1 MPPAV
6 LYIDDNEDNL
16 RLVARIL
23 GRYRADTELLLAG
36 TGQDGLRAA
45 GRVHRPGLILLDNRL
60 PDATGAEMLRQ
71 LASTDV
77 TAQIPVVM
85 LSGDSGQATVEQL
98 LAGGAA
104 GFLAKPFTVPEFV
117 ATLDRF
123 LAPPPG

>member
-23 GRYRADTELLLAG
+23 GRYRADTELLVAG

-45 GRVHRPGLILLDNRL
+45 IESRPELILLDNRL
-60 PDATGAEMLRQ
+60 PDGTGAEVLRQ
-71 LASTDV
+71 LDSTDV
-77 TAQIPVVM
+77 TAQIPVVI
-85 LSGDSGQATVEQL
+85 LSGDSGQSTVAQL
-98 LAGGAA
+98 LDGGAA
-104 GFLAKPFTVPEFV
+104 GFLAKPFTVPEFI

-123 LAPPPG
+123 LSPPAG

>member
-23 GRYRADTELLLAG
+23 GRYRADTQLLVAG

-45 GRVHRPGLILLDNRL
+45 IESRPGLILLDNRL
-60 PDATGAEMLRQ
+60 PDSTGAEVLRQ

-77 TAQIPVVM
+77 TAQIPVVI
-85 LSGDSGQATVEQL
+85 LSGDAGQPTVQQL

-104 GFLAKPFTVPEFV
+104 GFLAKPFTVPEFI
-117 ATLDRF
+117 ATLDRS
-123 LAPPPG
+123 LVPPAG

>member
-23 GRYRADTELLLAG
+23 GRYRADTELLVAA
-36 TGQDGLRAA
+36 TGLDGLRTAIES
-45 GRVHRPGLILLDNRL
+45 RPGLILLDNRL
-60 PDATGAEMLRQ
+60 PDATGAQVLRQ

-77 TAQIPVVM
+77 TAQIPVVI
-85 LSGDSGQATVEQL
+85 LSGDSGQSTVEQL

-104 GFLAKPFTVPEFV
+104 GFLAKPFTVPEFL

-123 LAPPPG
+123 L

>member
-23 GRYRADTELLLAG
+23 GRYRADTELLVAA
-36 TGQDGLRAA
+36 TGLDGLRTAIES
-45 GRVHRPGLILLDNRL
+45 RPGLILLDNRL
-60 PDATGAEMLRQ
+60 PDATGAQVLRQ

-77 TAQIPVVM
+77 TAQIPVVI
-85 LSGDSGQATVEQL
+85 LSGDSGQSTVDQL

-104 GFLAKPFTVPEFV
+104 GFLAKPFTVPEFI

-123 LAPPPG
+123 L

>member
-23 GRYRADTELLLAG
+23 GRYRADTELLVAG
-36 TGQDGLRAA
+36 TGLDGLRAA
-45 GRVHRPGLILLDNRL
+45 IESRPGLILLDNQL
-60 PDATGAEMLRQ
+60 PDRGGAEVLQQ

-85 LSGDSGQATVEQL
+85 LSGDSGQSTVQQL

-104 GFLAKPFTVPEFV
+104 GFLAKPFTVPEFI

-123 LAPPPG
+123 LAPPAG

>member
-23 GRYRADTELLLAG
+23 GRYRADTQLLVAG

-45 GRVHRPGLILLDNRL
+45 IESRPGLILLDNRL
-60 PDATGAEMLRQ
+60 PGATGAEVLQQ

-77 TAQIPVVM
+77 TAQIPVVI
-85 LSGDSGQATVEQL
+85 LSGDSSPSTVQQL

-104 GFLAKPFTVPEFV
+104 GFLAKPFTVPEFI
-117 ATLDRF
+117 AMLDRF
-123 LAPPPG
+123 LAAPAG

>member
-23 GRYRADTELLLAG
+23 GRYRPDTELLVAG
-36 TGQDGLRAA
+36 TALDGLRAA
-45 GRVHRPGLILLDNRL
+45 IESRPGLILLDNRL
-60 PDATGAEMLRQ
+60 PDSTGAEVLQQ
-71 LASTDV
+71 LISTDV
-77 TAQIPVVM
+77 TAQIPVII
-85 LSGDSGQATVEQL
+85 LSGDSGQSTVDQL

-104 GFLAKPFTVPEFV
+104 GFLAKPFTVPEFI

-123 LAPPPG
+123 R

>member
-1 MPPAV
+1 MPSPV

-23 GRYRADTELLLAG
+23 GRYRAGTELLVAA

-45 GRVHRPGLILLDNRL
+45 IESRPGLILLDNRL
-60 PDATGAEMLRQ
+60 PDATGGEVLQQ

-77 TAQIPVVM
+77 TAEIPVVI
-85 LSGDSGQATVEQL
+85 LSGDSGQSTVTEL
-98 LAGGAA
+98 LDGGAA
-104 GFLAKPFTVPEFV
+104 GFLAKPFTVPEFI

-123 LAPPPG
+123 L